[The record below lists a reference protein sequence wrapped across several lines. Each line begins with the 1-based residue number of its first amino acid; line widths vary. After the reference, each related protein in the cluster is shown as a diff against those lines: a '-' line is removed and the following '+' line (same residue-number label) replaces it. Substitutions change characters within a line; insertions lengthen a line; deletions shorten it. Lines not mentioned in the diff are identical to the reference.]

1 MEFQADAPLQDPK
14 AKANIQGLMGTIQAF
29 CVFNRPAKTWAGSA
43 VAEKKVEKPQKAP
56 FPRQHFVNMDIPPK
70 RPQPDLASKE
80 GETADEKAIRKR
92 SLVFNEILT
101 TETDYVR
108 DLAVTIGVCPS
119 SLSHTH
125 PPLVR
130 QC

>member
-1 MEFQADAPLQDPK
+1 
-14 AKANIQGLMGTIQAF
+14 MGTIQAF

-43 VAEKKVEKPQKAP
+43 VTEKKPEKPQKLP

-70 RPQPDLASKE
+70 RAQPDLARKE
-80 GETADEKAIRKR
+80 DETADEKAIRKR

-108 DLAVTIGVCPS
+108 DLAVTIGVSGPAPLPM
-119 SLSHTH
+119 SLTS
-125 PPLVR
+125 
-130 QC
+130 